1 MPVSFGSFRIIP
13 AERIL
18 EKDGGRVQIGSR
30 AFDLLL
36 ALAENAGEVVS
47 KQQLTSRAWPGI
59 SVDEVSLRV
68 HISGLR
74 KLLGNRP
81 NGMPYITNV
90 SGRGYMLAG
99 PADCDDA
106 AAEPVALP
114 PAQSTVHLPPRLTR
128 MVGRDRCLRAVAD
141 LLLETRFVS
150 IVGVGGLGKTTV
162 AIATAQ
168 EVSAGF
174 IDGVFFADLA
184 PVQDGGLVPSTIAS
198 LVGVTLPVN
207 NEVPGLLAF
216 LRDKRLLL
224 VLDNAEHLIADVAAL
239 SETIFADCDGVHIL
253 TTTREALRVEGEH
266 VYNLDGLEVPPPE
279 GARNGR
285 DIAEYPSIQL
295 FLDRAFASGGRRDL
309 GPGELEIAA
318 GICRRL
324 DGVALAIELA
334 AGRAAMLGVAGLR
347 DLLDRRFGLHWQGRR
362 TALPRHQTLT
372 ALHDWS
378 YNLLTV
384 DEKLVLR
391 TLGCF
396 AGPFTIEAALAVVG
410 DQLPV
415 HEIIDALSQK
425 SLIAQIFTPDGKVA
439 YRLAETTRAYCAEKL
454 RATSEEQAQ
463 LSMAHAAYYTQLL
476 ETLVAER
483 DYLRVSGLS
492 AVTPDLLGNIRQ
504 ALESSFASGNTN
516 VGVRLVASSAALLL
530 ERSLLTEC
538 HTWASRALDVMPPE
552 LRGSFSD
559 ALINQSLAISG
570 IIVRDAYPKVKHA
583 FARALE
589 IARAHGQARLELDI
603 LAGMH
608 IFYMRVGE
616 CYAGAEITSVAEL
629 TVSGINENTSK
640 ALVDWLRG
648 ISLSYTGDCRAA
660 IPWFERSLAED
671 APRGL
676 DLNLVVFTQRI
687 RALVQYA
694 RCQLMQGS
702 ASQAKE
708 IAARAVTDA
717 NAYGHPIPRCIALAY
732 AASAYTWKGDWSDAA
747 CLTDELGAISL
758 QYSLTAFHAVSEG
771 LKGELDIIN
780 GAPLQGIQRLRKA
793 LSVMTD
799 QNHQHMVVSFSA
811 ALAEGL
817 AKTEQYPEASLTLTR
832 AIARAEE
839 SGEMFQTT
847 EMLGLKASIALAE
860 SGRNDALIAD
870 VKHVLARAREVGALA
885 LELRIALSATRML
898 HSQSACS
905 KELVSEIGAILG
917 RFDASED
924 TDDLRTAR
932 AIVPQS
938 AE

>member
-1 MPVSFGSFRIIP
+1 MPVTFGSFRIIP

-18 EKDGGRVQIGSR
+18 EKDGGRIQIGSR

-81 NGMPYITNV
+81 NGTPYITNI

-99 PADCDDA
+99 PTDCDDA
-106 AAEPVALP
+106 VTEPVALGT
-114 PAQSTVHLPPRLTR
+114 AQSTVHLPPRLTR

-150 IVGVGGLGKTTV
+150 IVGVGGIGKTTV
-162 AIATAQ
+162 AIAAAQ
-168 EVSAGF
+168 DLSARF
-174 IDGVFFADLA
+174 VDGAFFADLA

-216 LRDKRLLL
+216 LRDKRVLL

-239 SETIFADCDGVHIL
+239 AETIFADCDGVHIL

-266 VYNLDGLEVPPPE
+266 VYNLDGLEIPP
-279 GARNGR
+279 ARAARDGR

-309 GPGELEIAA
+309 GPDELEIAA
-318 GICRRL
+318 EICRRL

-334 AGRAAMLGVAGLR
+334 AGRAAMHGVAGLR

-378 YNLLTV
+378 YNLLNA

-415 HEIIDALSQK
+415 HEIIDALTQK
-425 SLIAQIFTPDGKVA
+425 SLVAQTFAPDGRVA
-439 YRLAETTRAYCAEKL
+439 CRLAETTRAYCAAKL
-454 RATSEEQAQ
+454 RASSEERAQ
-463 LSMAHAAYYTQLL
+463 LSMSHAAYYTQLL
-476 ETLVAER
+476 ETLIAER
-483 DYLRVSGLS
+483 DYFRVSGLS
-492 AVTPDLLGNIRQ
+492 TVTPDLLGNVRQ

-516 VGVRLVASSAALLL
+516 VGVRLVASSTALFL
-530 ERSLLTEC
+530 ERSLLVEC
-538 HTWASRALDVMPPE
+538 HTWASRALDVMPSE
-552 LRGSFSD
+552 LRGSLSD
-559 ALINQSLAISG
+559 ALINQALAISG
-570 IIVRDAYPKVKHA
+570 IIVRDAYPKVKQA

-589 IARAHGQARLELDI
+589 IARAHGQAHLELDI

-629 TVSGINENTSK
+629 AVSGINEGTSK

-648 ISLSYTGDCRAA
+648 ISLSYAGDCRAA

-676 DLNLVVFTQRI
+676 DLNLVAFTQRI

-694 RCQLMQGS
+694 RCELMQGS
-702 ASQAKE
+702 ASQAKK

-717 NAYGHPIPRCIALAY
+717 NIYGHPIPRCIALAY
-732 AASAYTWKGDWSDAA
+732 AASAYIWKGDWSDAA
-747 CLTDELGAISL
+747 CLADELGLVSL
-758 QYSLTAFHAVSEG
+758 QHSLTAFHAVSEG
-771 LKGELDIIN
+771 LKGELEIIN
-780 GAPLQGIQRLRKA
+780 GAPLLGIQRLRDA
-793 LSVMTD
+793 LAVMTD

-817 AKTEQYPEASLTLTR
+817 AKTKQYPEASLILTR

-839 SGEMFQTT
+839 SGEMFHTT

-860 SGRNDALIAD
+860 NCRNDAPIAEI
-870 VKHVLARAREVGALA
+870 KNAMARAREVGALA
-885 LELRIALSATRML
+885 LELRIALRATRML
-898 HSQSACS
+898 NNESACS
-905 KELVSEIGAILG
+905 KELVSEIAEKLTGFSVI
-917 RFDASED
+917 ED
-924 TDDLRTAR
+924 TDDLRAAR
-932 AIVPQS
+932 AVVAHCAQ
-938 AE
+938 